1 MAEQIGFDFD
11 EPEQPKKVMRALS
24 ELPKESAEEIQKAKE
39 KAKEKAILRDA
50 EAKADQAK
58 QATKERNKAAKAGQG
73 SLDLSGADE
82 AKAKLR
88 QMAAEHNATVK
99 DERTYKRF
107 GEPVNRASGSAGAKI
122 ELEKGMMGS
131 NMPKPKL
138 KAGGKITASSRAD
151 GIAQRGKTRGRIV

>member
-1 MAEQIGFDFD
+1 MAEQMGFNFD
-11 EPEQPKKVMRALS
+11 EPEQPKKVMKALS

-58 QATKERNKAAKAGQG
+58 QATKERNKVAKAGQG

-82 AKAKLR
+82 ARAKLKA
-88 QMAAEHNATVK
+88 MAQEARDINK

-107 GEPVNRASGSAGAKI
+107 GEPRGGGGGGGGGVKSMKY
-122 ELEKGMMGS
+122 E
-131 NMPKPKL
+131 PKTFKS
-138 KAGGKITASSRAD
+138 GGKVSSASKRAD
-151 GIAQRGKTRGRIV
+151 GCAIRGKTRI

>member
-1 MAEQIGFDFD
+1 MAEQMGFNFD
-11 EPEQPKKVMRALS
+11 EPEQPKKVMKALS

-82 AKAKLR
+82 ARAKLKT
-88 QMAAEHNATVK
+88 MAQEARDINK
-99 DERTYKRF
+99 DERAYKRF
-107 GEPVNRASGSAGAKI
+107 GEPVNRASGSAGSGLDI
-122 ELEKGMMGS
+122 EGKTGK
-131 NMPKPKL
+131 NIKPKL
-138 KAGGKITASSRAD
+138 RAGGKVSSASKRAD
-151 GIAQRGKTRGRIV
+151 GCAIRGKTRA

>member
-1 MAEQIGFDFD
+1 MAEQIGFNFD

-82 AKAKLR
+82 AKAKLKA
-88 QMAAEHNATVK
+88 MAQEARDINK

-107 GEPVNRASGSAGAKI
+107 GEPKGGGGGGSGG
-122 ELEKGMMGS
+122 
-131 NMPKPKL
+131 
-138 KAGGKITASSRAD
+138 AGGVKSMKYEPVKYAKGGKVSSASSRAD
-151 GIAQRGKTRGRIV
+151 GCAMRGKTRGRIV

>member
-1 MAEQIGFDFD
+1 MAEQIGFNFD

-24 ELPKESAEEIQKAKE
+24 ELPKESAEEVQKAKD

-50 EAKADQAK
+50 EAKAEQAK
-58 QATKERNKAAKAGQG
+58 ETTKERNKAAKAGQG
-73 SLDLSGADE
+73 ALDLSGAGE
-82 AKAKLR
+82 ARAKL
-88 QMAAEHNATVK
+88 QKMAAEHNATVK

-122 ELEKGMMGS
+122 DLEKGMMGS

-138 KAGGKITASSRAD
+138 KTGGVVSSASKRAD
-151 GIAQRGKTRGRIV
+151 GIAIRGKTRA

>member
-1 MAEQIGFDFD
+1 MAEQMGFNFD
-11 EPEQPKKVMRALS
+11 EPEQPKKVMKALS

-82 AKAKLR
+82 AKAKLKA
-88 QMAAEHNATVK
+88 MAQEARDINK

-107 GEPVNRASGSAGAKI
+107 GEPKGGGGGA
-122 ELEKGMMGS
+122 
-131 NMPKPKL
+131 MPKSNRDITKNM
-138 KAGGKITASSRAD
+138 KSGGKVSSASKRAD
-151 GIAQRGKTRGRIV
+151 GCAMRGKTKGKMV

>member
-1 MAEQIGFDFD
+1 MAEQIGFNFD

-50 EAKADQAK
+50 EAKAEQAK
-58 QATKERNKAAKAGQG
+58 ETTKERNKAAKAGQG

-82 AKAKLR
+82 ARAKLKA
-88 QMAAEHNATVK
+88 MAQEARDINK

-107 GEPVNRASGSAGAKI
+107 GEPKGGGGGGGA
-122 ELEKGMMGS
+122 
-131 NMPKPKL
+131 MPKSNRDITKNM
-138 KAGGKITASSRAD
+138 KSGGKVSSASKRAD
-151 GIAQRGKTRGRIV
+151 GCAMRGKTKGRMV

>member
-1 MAEQIGFDFD
+1 MSEQIGFNFD
-11 EPEQPKKVMRALS
+11 EPEQPKKVMKALS

-82 AKAKLR
+82 AKAKLKA
-88 QMAAEHNATVK
+88 MAQEARDINK

-107 GEPVNRASGSAGAKI
+107 GEPKGGGGGGSGGIKSMKY
-122 ELEKGMMGS
+122 E
-131 NMPKPKL
+131 PKTFKS
-138 KAGGKITASSRAD
+138 GGKVNASSRAD
-151 GIAQRGKTRGRIV
+151 GCAMRGKTRGRMV

>member
-1 MAEQIGFDFD
+1 MAEQIGFNFD

-24 ELPKESAEEIQKAKE
+24 ELPKESAEEVQKAKD

-58 QATKERNKAAKAGQG
+58 QATKERSKAAKAGQG

-82 AKAKLR
+82 ARAKLKA
-88 QMAAEHNATVK
+88 MAQEARDINK

-107 GEPVNRASGSAGAKI
+107 GEPKGGGGGGSGG
-122 ELEKGMMGS
+122 
-131 NMPKPKL
+131 
-138 KAGGKITASSRAD
+138 AGGVKSMKYEPVKYAKGGKVNASSRAD
-151 GIAQRGKTRGRIV
+151 GIAQRGKTKGRIV

>member
-1 MAEQIGFDFD
+1 MAEQIGFNFD

-50 EAKADQAK
+50 EAKAEQAK
-58 QATKERNKAAKAGQG
+58 ETTKERNKAAKAGQG
-73 SLDLSGADE
+73 ALDLSGADE
-82 AKAKLR
+82 ARAKLKA
-88 QMAAEHNATVK
+88 MAQEARDINK

-107 GEPVNRASGSAGAKI
+107 GEPKGGGGGGSGG
-122 ELEKGMMGS
+122 
-131 NMPKPKL
+131 
-138 KAGGKITASSRAD
+138 AGGVKSMKYEPVKYAKGGKVNASSRAD

>member
-1 MAEQIGFDFD
+1 MAEQIGFNFD

-24 ELPKESAEEIQKAKE
+24 ELPKESAEEVQKAKD

-58 QATKERNKAAKAGQG
+58 QATKERSKAAKAGQG

-82 AKAKLR
+82 ARAKLKA
-88 QMAAEHNATVK
+88 MAQEARDINK

-107 GEPVNRASGSAGAKI
+107 GEPKGGGGGGGGGGSMTDPMDRKTKPYNKAKGGVIKSASK
-122 ELEKGMMGS
+122 
-131 NMPKPKL
+131 
-138 KAGGKITASSRAD
+138 RAD
-151 GIAQRGKTRGRIV
+151 GCAIRGKTRA

>member
-1 MAEQIGFDFD
+1 MAEQIGFNFD
-11 EPEQPKKVMRALS
+11 EPEQPKKVMKALS

-82 AKAKLR
+82 ARAKLR

-107 GEPVNRASGSAGAKI
+107 GEPVNRASGSACSGLDI
-122 ELEKGMMGS
+122 EGKTGK
-131 NMPKPKL
+131 NIKPKL
-138 KAGGKITASSRAD
+138 RAGGKVSSASKRAD
-151 GIAQRGKTRGRIV
+151 GCAIRGKTRA

>member
-1 MAEQIGFDFD
+1 MSEQIGFNFD

-82 AKAKLR
+82 ARAKLKT
-88 QMAAEHNATVK
+88 MAQEARDINK

-107 GEPVNRASGSAGAKI
+107 GEPVNRASGSAGSGLDI
-122 ELEKGMMGS
+122 EGKTGR
-131 NMPKPKL
+131 NIKPKL
-138 KAGGKITASSRAD
+138 AAGGKVKSASARAD
-151 GIAQRGKTRGRIV
+151 GCAIRGKTRA

>member
-1 MAEQIGFDFD
+1 MAEQIGFNFD

-24 ELPKESAEEIQKAKE
+24 ELPKESAEEVQKAKE

-58 QATKERNKAAKAGQG
+58 QTAKERNKAAKAGQG

-82 AKAKLR
+82 AKAKLKA
-88 QMAAEHNATVK
+88 MAQEARDINK

-107 GEPVNRASGSAGAKI
+107 GEPKGGGGGGGSGG
-122 ELEKGMMGS
+122 
-131 NMPKPKL
+131 
-138 KAGGKITASSRAD
+138 AGGVKSMKYEPVKYAKGGKVNASSRAD
-151 GIAQRGKTRGRIV
+151 GIAIRGRTRA

>member
-1 MAEQIGFDFD
+1 MSEQIGFNFD

-82 AKAKLR
+82 ARAKLR

-138 KAGGKITASSRAD
+138 AAGGKVKSASARAD
-151 GIAQRGKTRGRIV
+151 GCCIRGRTRA

>member
-1 MAEQIGFDFD
+1 MSEQIGFNFD

-82 AKAKLR
+82 ARAKLKT
-88 QMAAEHNATVK
+88 MAQEARDINK

-107 GEPVNRASGSAGAKI
+107 GEPVNRASGSAGSGLDI
-122 ELEKGMMGS
+122 EGKTGK
-131 NMPKPKL
+131 NIKPKL
-138 KAGGKITASSRAD
+138 RAGGKVSSASKRAD
-151 GIAQRGKTRGRIV
+151 GCCIRGRTRA

>member
-1 MAEQIGFDFD
+1 MAEQIGFNFD

-50 EAKADQAK
+50 EAKAEQAK
-58 QATKERNKAAKAGQG
+58 ETTKERNKAAKAGQG

-82 AKAKLR
+82 ARAKLKA
-88 QMAAEHNATVK
+88 MAQEARDINK

-107 GEPVNRASGSAGAKI
+107 GEPKGGGGGGGSGGIKSMKY
-122 ELEKGMMGS
+122 E
-131 NMPKPKL
+131 PKTFKT
-138 KAGGKITASSRAD
+138 GGKVSSASKRAD
-151 GIAQRGKTRGRIV
+151 GCAMRGKTKGCMV

>member
-1 MAEQIGFDFD
+1 MTEQIGFNFD

-82 AKAKLR
+82 ARAKLKT
-88 QMAAEHNATVK
+88 MAQEARDINK

-151 GIAQRGKTRGRIV
+151 GCAVRGKTRGRIV